1 MSSKRRQ
8 GSKPAVQQYT
18 LKPPANRWVLPLA
31 LLGIGAVAGAG
42 IAFAAFGG
50 WRGGGTGSNP
60 AAQAPDSPAACCA
73 VVPSRFGPVTQP
85 AGGPP
90 GMVWVPGGEFSMG
103 SDD

>member
-8 GSKPAVQQYT
+8 RSKPAPLQYT
-18 LKPPANRWVLPLA
+18 LQPPANRWVFPLA
-31 LLGIGAVAGAG
+31 LLAIGAVAGAG
-42 IAFAAFGG
+42 IAVAAFSG
-50 WRGGGTGSNP
+50 WRGRATASNS

-90 GMVWVPGGEFSMG
+90 GMVWVPGGEF
-103 SDD
+103 